1 MTILLKSENIM
12 VSKVNSESRIKIR
25 RRQPITTKEY
35 GPDPVDI
42 HVGKRLKL
50 RRRLM
55 KLSQEQ
61 LGEAVRVTFQQI
73 QKYERGHNRVSASRL
88 YDIAS
93 VLGVDVSFFFKDIGQ
108 DVTEHRPTQNLLQNA
123 GLGENPMPAYEQDP
137 LSRNETMELVRLFW
151 KLPSTE
157 MRRNILE
164 LLNSMSR
171 RD

>member
-1 MTILLKSENIM
+1 
-12 VSKVNSESRIKIR
+12 
-25 RRQPITTKEY
+25 
-35 GPDPVDI
+35 
-42 HVGKRLKL
+42 
-50 RRRLM
+50 M

-137 LSRNETMELVRLFW
+137 LSRNKTMELVRLFW